1 MLKYWY
7 TLVFL
12 FFTVIP
18 LRAQSKLKSDGASDK
33 KAIGAV
39 VQTLFDSMW
48 AGDSTKARSVMAP
61 NLRLIIIAKNP
72 EGEMVTRETSGKQF
86 LKMLASQPAKT
97 LDERSWNGQLQVD
110 GDLASYWCE
119 YAFFN
124 AGKFSH
130 CGVDVFQLYRSPQGW
145 KIVNLAY
152 NMRRDNCDMQ
162 AIPPR

>member
-1 MLKYWY
+1 MKYIVALLY
-7 TLVFL
+7 L
-12 FFTVIP
+12 FWVSAAVQ
-18 LRAQSKLKSDGASDK
+18 AQTKSTPAVAADK
-33 KAIGAV
+33 KAIEVA

-48 AGDSTKARSVMAP
+48 ASDSARARSVMAP
-61 NLRLIIIAKNP
+61 NLRIIVLSKNP
-72 EGEMVTRETSGKQF
+72 EGVTVTRETSGKQF
-86 LKMLASQPAKT
+86 LSMIASRPAHT
-97 LDERSWNGQLQVD
+97 LDERAWNGQVQLD

-130 CGVDVFQLYRSPQGW
+130 CGVDVFQLYRSAQGW

-152 NMRRDNCDMQ
+152 NMRPEKCDMQ